1 MPTIPLPKA
10 GVQPT
15 TPMAADPTTTTIT
28 AEHEMPRPSAD
39 ARSICATMTPMPANH
54 RVTTTEAAKLIGRS
68 QSAVRQAIHRGR
80 LQATN
85 ERGHWWI
92 EPDAVIR
99 WDSASRRGPVL
110 IRQPSHERT
119 AGLLAEYYSASV
131 EELARLAD
139 LHPGN
144 VRKHLALLAQE
155 GRVVKLADGQWTL
168 TSAADEQGVA

>member
-1 MPTIPLPKA
+1 MPTIPLPKRELSNHHTPN
-10 GVQPT
+10 GKRTLT
-15 TPMAADPTTTTIT
+15 TVT
-28 AEHEMPRPSAD
+28 AEHEMPRPSTD
-39 ARSICATMTPMPANH
+39 ARSTCATMTPMPANH

-92 EPDAVIR
+92 EPDAVVR

-110 IRQPSHERT
+110 VRQPSHERT

-168 TSAADEQGVA
+168 TSPADEQGVA